1 MQTNWTDK
9 YAERTQHMKGSTIRE
24 LLKVSQHPGIISF
37 AGGLPSPEAFP
48 IQDIKEAYDYVLDTQ
63 GDKSVQYGTT
73 EGYAPLREWL
83 AEFTSKQLG
92 VPICADN
99 IIITHGSQQL
109 MDLLGRIMI
118 NPGDKIMVEAP
129 TFLGALQSWKAY
141 QADFISVTMD
151 DEGINIEEVEAGLK
165 ENPKFI
171 YTIPTFQNPT
181 GITYSLD
188 RRKKFVDLV
197 QNNNVIA
204 LEDNPY
210 GYLRYSG
217 EKETSLFKLDYDM
230 NNNDHCDFGN
240 FIYTSTFSKILAPGL
255 RIAWAVAPKPVIEK
269 LVIAKQGADLQCST
283 INQYVTYQLA
293 KSGILEKHIPT
304 IIKIYK
310 KRRDLMLAEI
320 EKTFP
325 AGTKWT
331 SPEGGLFLWVTLP
344 EGIDTTP
351 LLPIAVEKEKVAF
364 VPGAP
369 FFTNGKGTN
378 TLRLNYS
385 NASDENIVEGIQRLA
400 KIIKEHI

>member
-9 YAERTQHMKGSTIRE
+9 YADRTLHMKGSTIRQ
-24 LLKVSQHPGIISF
+24 LLKVSQSPGIISF

-48 IQDIKEAYDYVLDTQ
+48 IQEIKEAYNQVLDTQ
-63 GDKSVQYGTT
+63 GAKSVQYGTT

-83 AEFTSKQLG
+83 ANFTSAQIG

-109 MDLLGRIMI
+109 MDLLGRVMI
-118 NPGDKIMVEAP
+118 NPGDKVMVEAP

-141 QADFISVTMD
+141 QAEFISVTLNE
-151 DEGINIEEVEAGLK
+151 EGINIEEVAAGLK
-165 ENPKFI
+165 ENPKFV

-181 GITYSLD
+181 GITYSLE
-188 RRKKFVDLV
+188 RRQKFIELIN
-197 QNNNVIA
+197 QNNAVV

-217 EKETSLFKLDYDM
+217 EKEVSLFKLDYDL
-230 NNNDHCDFGN
+230 NNNDHCDLGN
-240 FIYTSTFSKILAPGL
+240 VIYTSTFSKILAPGL

-283 INQYVTYQLA
+283 INQFVTYQLA
-293 KSGILEKHIPT
+293 KSGILEEHIPN
-304 IIKIYK
+304 IINIYK

-325 AGTKWT
+325 EGTKWT

-351 LLPIAVEKEKVAF
+351 LLPLAVEKEKVAF

-369 FFTNGKGTN
+369 FFTNGKGSN

-385 NASDENIVEGIQRLA
+385 NANEENIVEGIHRLA
-400 KIIKEHI
+400 KIIKETI